1 MATQSKSADTI
12 TAKFHQILIELL
24 GIEEP
29 AITADASISHD
40 LGADEL
46 DIVEITMQCEDEFG
60 ITLDDEDVDK
70 ADTVGQFLKLLTK
83 TIG

>member
-1 MATQSKSADTI
+1 
-12 TAKFHQILIELL
+12 
-24 GIEEP
+24 
-29 AITADASISHD
+29 
-40 LGADEL
+40 
-46 DIVEITMQCEDEFG
+46 MQCEDEFG